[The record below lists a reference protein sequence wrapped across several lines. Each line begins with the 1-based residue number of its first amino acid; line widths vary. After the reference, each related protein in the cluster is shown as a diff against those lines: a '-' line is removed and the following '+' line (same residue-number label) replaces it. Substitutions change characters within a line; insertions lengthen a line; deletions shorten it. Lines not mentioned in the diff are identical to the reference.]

1 MLKNLCR
8 ARLGAPW
15 AAACPQLGLL
25 RSRRRPCLAQA
36 LSRALALALAAALS
50 AGAAQAQATAAATP
64 SAPLQVCFVYVSP
77 IGQAGWTYQHEQGR
91 LAMQAALGARVRS
104 RAVEAV
110 AEGAD
115 SERVMRDLARNG
127 CGLIF
132 ATSFGYLA
140 PALRVAAEYPQV
152 KFEHA
157 GGYQTAPNLGTYN
170 ARYYEARW
178 LAGWLAGRQSKTGV
192 AGYVAGF
199 PVPEVVQGIN
209 AFTLGMRAANPK
221 AEVKLLWLNTWFDP
235 AKEREAALT
244 LVAQGADVLTNHSG
258 SPAVPQAAE
267 DKGVAVIGYQSD
279 MRAFAPQA
287 QLAAITLHWG
297 GYYTRVAEAVLAGR
311 WQPQATW
318 GGLGGSPGSGPG
330 NGPGNGLV
338 QLSALNP
345 ALPAAVKAEL
355 AQRTRAIASGQFKPF
370 AAPLVDNQGAARLT
384 SGALSD
390 DQIARMDWL
399 VQGVVGSLPAPR

>member
-1 MLKNLCR
+1 MLKNLSR
-8 ARLGAPW
+8 ARLGVQFGAFSVNHGSVWPPSGTRRAW
-15 AAACPQLGLL
+15 RLGLAMAMASL
-25 RSRRRPCLAQA
+25 LAAPAVALAQA
-36 LSRALALALAAALS
+36 
-50 AGAAQAQATAAATP
+50 AGAGSAVAPAYP
-64 SAPLQVCFVYVSP
+64 PGGAPLEVCFVYVSP

-91 LAMQAALGARVRS
+91 LAMQAALGRRVRS

-115 SERVMRDLARNG
+115 SERVMRDLARSG

-140 PALRVAAEYPQV
+140 PALRVAADFPQV
-152 KFEHA
+152 KFAHA
-157 GGYQTAPNLGTYN
+157 GGYRSAPNLATYN

-178 LAGWLAGRQSKTGV
+178 LAGWLAGQQSQAGI

-235 AKEREAALT
+235 AKEREAALA

-258 SPAVPQAAE
+258 SPAVPQAAQ
-267 DKGVAVIGYQSD
+267 DQGVAVIGYQSD
-279 MRAFAPQA
+279 MRAFAPKA

-297 GYYTRVAEAVLAGR
+297 SYYTRVAEDVLAGR
-311 WQPQATW
+311 WRPEPVWDGMAA
-318 GGLGGSPGSGPG
+318 GR
-330 NGPGNGLV
+330 V
-338 QLSALNP
+338 QLSALSP
-345 ALPAAVKAEL
+345 ALPAEL
-355 AQRTRAIASGQFKPF
+355 ARTLALQQQAIVSGRLQPF
-370 AAPLVDNQGAARLT
+370 AAPLVDNSGRSRLVQGAL
-384 SGALSD
+384 D
-390 DQIARMDWL
+390 DAQISRMDWL
-399 VQGVVGSLPAPR
+399 VQGVSGNLPASR